1 MQEHVNAALC
11 PPNRLELISMSCREE
26 MVFCHASN
34 SDRSPPALNLHVGS
48 PVTTLSLV
56 PAAADKL
63 AEVLGEKEAK
73 LMRKKKKKGDGSMR
87 ASDQLTADDFIT
99 PYIDDEDTDEED

>member
-1 MQEHVNAALC
+1 MLN
-11 PPNRLELISMSCREE
+11 MSCRGE
-26 MVFCHASN
+26 MVSTHASN
-34 SDRSPPALNLHVGS
+34 MDSSLHALNLYVGS
-48 PVTTLSLV
+48 FVMMLSLV

-99 PYIDDEDTDEED
+99 PYIDDEDTDEEE